1 MALRAQIDK
10 LLEQL
15 RSSYWFV
22 PAVMALAAIVLSFVS
37 TSLDRWLGPEWLQG
51 GYFVAASRPDGARA
65 ILTAIGGSM
74 IGVAGTV
81 FSVTMAAVV
90 YASGQYGPRLL
101 TNFLSDR
108 GNQITLG
115 TFTATF
121 VFAIMV
127 LRTIQSPN
135 ESKGAAVA
143 AAQGFVPHL
152 ALIIAIALALCSIAV
167 LIFFIH
173 HVPTRIHISNVIR
186 DIGETLLEAI
196 DERYPKNIGFGAADR
211 KQAEDAWWQLPAPF
225 RPGRDRRDEAASDY
239 GEVLSTMRG
248 YIQFLDEK
256 TLMSAAR
263 RHTVVVRLNVR
274 PGSFLF
280 DGALVCDVWPAE
292 RLTDAVSRDILSA
305 IATGARRT
313 PADDML
319 FMVDELVEI
328 AARALSPGV
337 NDPFTAVGCI
347 DWVSAA
353 LAELADR
360 PTPDPLRT
368 DEDGKL
374 RIVAEP
380 LGFGEYLRLS
390 LGAIR
395 EYAAGDKI
403 TAVHFLRTL
412 ELIGR
417 RCRKGAHVLALTR
430 EADDLVELSRTRLT
444 GPSLREVQAE
454 ADIVREALSHAR
466 RRRPFPELDG
476 LADRNAH
483 LPPPE
488 DEAEADADADA
499 GAGAGEEAGD
509 GQSSS

>member
-1 MALRAQIDK
+1 MALRAKIDK

-15 RSSYWFV
+15 RSSYWFI
-22 PAVMALAAIVLSFVS
+22 PAVMALAALFLSLFS
-37 TSLDRWLGPEWLQG
+37 TSLDRWIGPDWQG
-51 GYFVAASRPDGARA
+51 GFIVAASNPDGARA
-65 ILTAIGGSM
+65 ILTAIAGSM
-74 IGVAGTV
+74 IGVAGIV

-108 GNQITLG
+108 GNQVTLG

-121 VFAIMV
+121 VFSIMV
-127 LRTIQSPN
+127 LRTIQSPDG
-135 ESKGAAVA
+135 SPGAVGVA
-143 AAQGFVPHL
+143 AHGFVPHL
-152 ALIIAIALALCSIAV
+152 ALVIAIALALASIAV

-186 DIGETLLEAI
+186 DIGETLLAGI
-196 DERYPKNIGFGAADR
+196 DERYPRAVGTGAGDR
-211 KQAEDAWWQLPAPF
+211 KEAEDAWWQLPAAF
-225 RPGRDRRDEAASDY
+225 RPGADRGGAAPEY
-239 GEVLSTMRG
+239 GEVVSNMRG

-263 RHTVVVRLNVR
+263 RHTVIIRLDVR

-280 DGALVCDVWPAE
+280 EGALVCDVWPAE
-292 RLTDAVSRDILSA
+292 RLTDDVARDILSA

-313 PADDML
+313 PAEDML

-337 NDPFTAVGCI
+337 NDPYTAMGCI

-353 LAELADR
+353 LAEIAGR

-368 DEDGKL
+368 DEDNKL

-390 LGAIR
+390 LGGIR
-395 EYAAGDKI
+395 EYAAGDKLA
-403 TAVHFLRTL
+403 AVHFLSTI

-417 RCRKGAHVLALTR
+417 RCSRGSHLLALTR
-430 EADDLVELSRTRLT
+430 EADCLLELSRAKLH
-444 GPSLREVQAE
+444 GPSLREVEAE
-454 ADIVREALSHAR
+454 ARIVREALSHPR
-466 RRRPFPELDG
+466 RRRPFPELAD
-476 LADRNAH
+476 LADRLAE
-483 LPPPE
+483 LPP
-488 DEAEADADADA
+488 A
-499 GAGAGEEAGD
+499 GYGGGKGEGD
-509 GQSSS
+509 DQSS

>member
-1 MALRAQIDK
+1 
-10 LLEQL
+10 
-15 RSSYWFV
+15 
-22 PAVMALAAIVLSFVS
+22 
-37 TSLDRWLGPEWLQG
+37 
-51 GYFVAASRPDGARA
+51 
-65 ILTAIGGSM
+65 M

-108 GNQITLG
+108 GNQVTLG

-121 VFAIMV
+121 VFSIMV
-127 LRTIQSPN
+127 LRTIQSPD
-135 ESKGAAVA
+135 ESPGAGGA

-186 DIGETLLEAI
+186 DIGETLLSAI
-196 DERYPKNIGFGAADR
+196 EDRYPRNIGTGAGNR
-211 KQAEDAWWQLPAPF
+211 TQAEDAWWQLPAAF
-225 RPGRDRRDEAASDY
+225 RPGADRRDAKAEY
-239 GEVLSTMRG
+239 GEVESKTRG

-263 RHTVVVRLNVR
+263 RHTVVIRLNVR

-280 DGALVCDVWPAE
+280 EGTLICDVWPAE
-292 RLTDAVSRDILSA
+292 RLTDEVARDIRSA

-337 NDPFTAVGCI
+337 NDPYTAIGCI
-347 DWVSAA
+347 DWVSVA
-353 LAELADR
+353 LAELASR

-368 DEDGKL
+368 DEDNKL

-395 EYAAGDKI
+395 EYAAGDKLA
-403 TAVHFLRTL
+403 AVHFLHTI
-412 ELIGR
+412 EMVAR
-417 RCRKGAHVLALTR
+417 RCTRGAHVLALTR
-430 EADDLVELSRTRLT
+430 EADDLVELSRTKLT
-444 GPSLREVQAE
+444 GASLREVEAE
-454 ADIVREALSHAR
+454 AATVREALSR
-466 RRRPFPELDG
+466 PNRRRPFPELAD
-476 LADRNAH
+476 LADRLAE
-483 LPPPE
+483 LPPEKEE
-488 DEAEADADADA
+488 DGDA
-499 GAGAGEEAGD
+499 
-509 GQSSS
+509 QPSS